1 MKKLYILVLLL
12 FSLSSCEKWLD
23 VDPRSV
29 VKEEEM
35 FNDVKGFRSALL
47 GVYTK
52 MSGTKLYGSNLT
64 IGFVDVLAQYY
75 NVESGQH
82 SFYATANYNYDETA
96 TYINNIWGESYN
108 TIANINNI
116 LTWLQEK
123 QSLFSPAE
131 YDLIKAEAMALRAF
145 LHFDLLR
152 LYAPSYTASPNA
164 KAIPY
169 VNKVTNK
176 PFPQLT
182 VSQVLDAA
190 IADLEEATDLLKTV
204 DPLSPEYSGVA
215 VTTSTDTPEFFT
227 FRYERMNYFAVA
239 GTLAR
244 IYLWKGDKEK
254 AAEYA
259 TIAKRN
265 TTGGQLF
272 QLFSEKT
279 WDNSDSY
286 FNSEASLNSKLI
298 MSEGRKQVIY
308 ETDLYGSL
316 DTRFKDW
323 FKYYPGSNEE
333 FMGKYMR
340 PIPRTGNPPN
350 LMLMRVEE
358 MVYILSEC
366 APDDSTAIAQLN
378 SVRSYYGLKGANA
391 LVLGNCVP
399 EEELFK
405 EYRKTFIGEG
415 QLFFYIK
422 RKNYTEIPFSVV
434 EDVQKAYVLP
444 IPDLEIEF
452 GLID

>member
-1 MKKLYILVLLL
+1 MKKLYILVLLF
-12 FSLSSCEKWLD
+12 FSLTSCEKWLD

-35 FNDVKGFRSALL
+35 FSDVKGFRSALL

-52 MSGTKLYGSNLT
+52 MSGTKLYGANLT

-82 SFYATANYNYDETA
+82 SFYATANYRYEEAVTN
-96 TYINNIWGESYN
+96 INGIWGESYN
-108 TIANINNI
+108 AIANVNNI
-116 LTWLQEK
+116 LSWLQEK
-123 QSLFSPAE
+123 KDLFSPVE
-131 YDLIKAEAMALRAF
+131 FDLIKAEAMAIRAF

-152 LYAPSYTASPNA
+152 LYAPSYTVNPNA

-169 VNKVTNK
+169 VNQVTNK

-182 VSQVLDAA
+182 VSQVIDA
-190 IADLEEATDLLKTV
+190 ITADLVVAENLLRTI
-204 DPLSPEYSGVA
+204 DPISPEYSGA
-215 VTTSTDTPEFFT
+215 AGTTADNTPEFFT

-244 IYLWKGDKEK
+244 VYMWKGDKEN
-254 AAEYA
+254 AAIYA

-265 TTGGQLF
+265 ASGGIIF
-272 QLFSEKT
+272 NLFSEKT
-279 WDNSDSY
+279 WDNSDLY
-286 FNSEASLNSKLI
+286 FNSEGSANSKLI
-298 MSEGRKQVIY
+298 LSEERKQLIY
-308 ETDLYGSL
+308 ETDTYGSL

-333 FMGKYMR
+333 FLAKYMR

-350 LMLMRVEE
+350 LMLMRIEE
-358 MVYILSEC
+358 MAYILSEC
-366 APDDSTAIAQLN
+366 ATDDSTAFAQLN
-378 SVRSYYGLKGANA
+378 SARSRYGLKGANA
-391 LVLGNCVP
+391 LVPGNCVL

-415 QLFFYIK
+415 QLFYYMK
-422 RKNYTEIPFSVV
+422 RKNYSEIPFSVV

-444 IPDLEIEF
+444 VPDLEIEF
-452 GLID
+452 GLIN